1 MLQNLFDTKTGA
13 ALRFNRIPIGS
24 SDFARNAYSLD
35 GVTNDWKLKHFSIER
50 DEGCLIPYIKSAQAV
65 NPEMKF
71 HASPWSPPGWMIE
84 RFMTSTANSR
94 VNYLFLLCGLFIVNQ
109 CS

>member
-35 GVTNDWKLKHFSIER
+35 GVTNDWKLKHFSI
-50 DEGCLIPYIKSAQAV
+50 
-65 NPEMKF
+65 
-71 HASPWSPPGWMIE
+71 
-84 RFMTSTANSR
+84 
-94 VNYLFLLCGLFIVNQ
+94 
-109 CS
+109 